1 MGRLDGIASRR
12 VPNADLI
19 PSDAADHL
27 MREESNERNGETKES
42 RTEGIRGKEMER
54 GMKEYSEKRKKED
67 GEKKE
72 KV

>member
-27 MREESNERNGETKES
+27 VREESNERKGETKES
-42 RTEGIRGKEMER
+42 RTEGIRGKKNKR
-54 GMKEYSEKRKKED
+54 IKE
-67 GEKKE
+67 
-72 KV
+72 

>member
-42 RTEGIRGKEMER
+42 RTEGIREK
-54 GMKEYSEKRKKED
+54 GMK
-67 GEKKE
+67 
-72 KV
+72 